1 MLVPASSNSTS
12 ISGAVSPGETFS
24 LKCFSSP
31 PDSRR
36 RLRTGRAETTTRQ
49 GGAAALLPASI
60 QERCR
65 YRGLASALLF
75 LVEAQSPSADR
86 ETMAVAML
94 LSAVLAAGVGPKHNV
109 L

>member
-1 MLVPASSNSTS
+1 LLDCT
-12 ISGAVSPGETFS
+12 VSPGLTAG
-24 LKCFSSP
+24 CQGWH
-31 PDSRR
+31 RR
-36 RLRTGRAETTTRQ
+36 RAETTTRQ